1 MSFVWKVE
9 EKFFVKCS
17 FEDCCFGFASLDLA
31 QNQDGAEVVPGRRV
45 VPFVVVV
52 SVDLAGAL
60 GPVTRIDQ
68 RVSIAEATSL

>member
-1 MSFVWKVE
+1 M
-9 EKFFVKCS
+9 
-17 FEDCCFGFASLDLA
+17 DLA
-31 QNQDGAEVVPGRRV
+31 QNLDGAEVVPGRRV

-60 GPVTRIDQ
+60 GPVARIDK